1 MIHHEKGNEGQS
13 QNLGDD
19 AQQVSNEGPNGI
31 VQFEQ
36 WWQEE
41 VVNHEICEWW
51 GLKWRAAA
59 KVEKNATPKCFIH
72 GKGNDEQSHG
82 LSETQQVFDEGPN

>member
-41 VVNHEICEWW
+41 VVNHEICE
-51 GLKWRAAA
+51 
-59 KVEKNATPKCFIH
+59 
-72 GKGNDEQSHG
+72 
-82 LSETQQVFDEGPN
+82 